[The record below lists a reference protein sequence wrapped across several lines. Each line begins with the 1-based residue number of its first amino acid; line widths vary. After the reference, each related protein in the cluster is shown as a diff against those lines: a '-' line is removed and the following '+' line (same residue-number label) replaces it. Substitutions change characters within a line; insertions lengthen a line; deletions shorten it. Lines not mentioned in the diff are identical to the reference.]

1 MSESLHTHE
10 FLNHIKDSLFPILF
24 PIFISTVSNVA

>member
-10 FLNHIKDSLFPILF
+10 FLNHIKDSLFPI
-24 PIFISTVSNVA
+24 FISRVSNINKIYA